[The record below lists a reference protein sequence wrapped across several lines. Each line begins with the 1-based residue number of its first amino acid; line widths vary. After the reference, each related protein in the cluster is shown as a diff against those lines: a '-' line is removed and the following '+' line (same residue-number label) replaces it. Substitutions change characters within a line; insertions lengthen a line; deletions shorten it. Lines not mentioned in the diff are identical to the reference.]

1 MFKGFIENISK
12 KNKNRFSITLLVLL
26 LMSIAVMRY
35 LDSFLI
41 NEVSQ
46 NGIVSFELAK
56 ELSNSNEIINAWDAT
71 AKSAAGLSLGFD
83 FLFLLIYAS
92 FISWLVY
99 LINDRLFI
107 KSKNIFFK
115 KVSILLPFIVAFFD
129 VLENIALIK
138 LLLGDLQQKWSA
150 MAYYFA
156 VIKFGLLIVAISYI
170 LLGFLILVF
179 RKKITF

>member
-1 MFKGFIENISK
+1 MFKGFIENINK

-56 ELSNSNEIINAWDAT
+56 NISSSAQIINAWDIT

-83 FLFLLIYAS
+83 FLFLIIYA
-92 FISWLVY
+92 
-99 LINDRLFI
+99 
-107 KSKNIFFK
+107 
-115 KVSILLPFIVAFFD
+115 PFIAMLSYKVNNQLFLKSNTYHVSNIIFIIPFVAAFFD

-179 RKKITF
+179 GKKITF